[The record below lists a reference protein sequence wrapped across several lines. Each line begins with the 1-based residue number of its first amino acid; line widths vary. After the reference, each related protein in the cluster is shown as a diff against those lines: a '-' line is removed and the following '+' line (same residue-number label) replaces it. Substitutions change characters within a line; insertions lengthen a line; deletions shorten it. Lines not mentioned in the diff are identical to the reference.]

1 MLVDSNTLPNLQ
13 EKCPLH
19 LLGRKTSEFKGFAKT
34 TLLHVN
40 SKETPASRGKNRAA
54 TVTFSGRSSPAAQ
67 PGSLARSAG
76 CDRGDRRRRGRSR
89 LERGE
94 RVRNGP
100 ARERRA
106 RRRPEGGRGAQS
118 QHKAARRLPGR
129 RTSLRPPRAP
139 RARANTMHPGLGPG
153 ALCWPEPWAPAA
165 AGARCGGREGAAQL
179 CAGSALR
186 GRPRAACAR
195 AALARGRFSPSPRAP
210 TWISPAASCLRD
222 RSLQSGP
229 ATRAGR
235 RGTNGQKK

>member
-1 MLVDSNTLPNLQ
+1 MDSNTLPNLQ

-89 LERGE
+89 LESGE

-153 ALCWPEPWAPAA
+153 GSNTEPRDFLVNSSPCPRPHPHPRRPAFAA
-165 AGARCGGREGAAQL
+165 APRLHPLLRC
-179 CAGSALR
+179 
-186 GRPRAACAR
+186 
-195 AALARGRFSPSPRAP
+195 
-210 TWISPAASCLRD
+210 
-222 RSLQSGP
+222 
-229 ATRAGR
+229 
-235 RGTNGQKK
+235 